1 MSDQTPPDSS
11 DNVEAAAPGG
21 SALAPAADVAI
32 DTQST
37 GNYADDARDLDE
49 RVKQFISARDDQSEE
64 FAKSRADGEAIAAIV
79 EELGVDYTMLAG
91 TRLFPLVRDELISKT
106 QITKGLDRELSSL
119 VSEIVKLSNFGE
131 LGNWDSSTAIGARQV
146 DSLRRML
153 LAIAEDVRLVLVRL
167 ADQLNRL
174 RQCKNASDEK
184 RRHVA
189 LVTREIFAPLAS
201 RLGIWQIKWEL
212 EDLSFRFLEPGQY
225 KKIAQYLAERRAD
238 REEYIREVT
247 ALLTDKMAEAG
258 INGSVQGRPKHI
270 YSIWRKMQ
278 RKQLNFEQVFD
289 VRAVRILLD
298 NVTDCYTVLGL
309 VHGSFRYLPGEFDD
323 YIATPKENN
332 YQSLHTAVIGPGNKT
347 VEIQIRTDEMHAH
360 AELGVAAHWTYK
372 EGASANPSYHKKIN
386 WLRSILEPAA
396 DEDVSAGDGHN
407 QDFIDRFKA
416 EIFEDRVYAVTPN
429 GDIVDLPYG
438 ATSLDFAYYL
448 HTQLG
453 HRCRGAK
460 INGRIVPLTQ
470 PLENGDVVEI
480 ISAKEP
486 RPSRDWL
493 IPQLGYLAST
503 RARAKVRVWFRRQ
516 DKEHIVTQG
525 QALLEKE
532 LKRLGVVVPHVTELA
547 RELKLDGATGLY
559 AAVGNGDLTTVDV
572 VRVVQRLTTPRLPE
586 ETPVIKTKTTT
597 GSGKGQDIQIAG
609 VGDLLTTMAN
619 CCKPVP
625 PDGISGYITQGR
637 GVTIHRMDCG
647 NMLRLQATH
656 PERLLE
662 VSWTNDRPDKYPVD
676 IVVEAYDRE
685 GLLKDI
691 TALLSTER
699 INIAAINLLKDN
711 ESFAIKISMTLQIG
725 GLDELSRI
733 LHKIGQL
740 PNVFGV
746 ARQ

>member
-1 MSDQTPPDSS
+1 MSSSTTDQNTASPSATASAKSGQSGDGDS
-11 DNVEAAAPGG
+11 
-21 SALAPAADVAI
+21 
-32 DTQST
+32 Q
-37 GNYADDARDLDE
+37 YADDARDLNALVAD
-49 RVKQFISARDDQSEE
+49 FIATRDDGSDG
-64 FAKSRADGEAIAAIV
+64 FAQARSDGDAIALIV
-79 EELGVDYTMLAG
+79 KDLGVDYTMLTG
-91 TRLFPLVRDELISKT
+91 TRLFPLLRDSYVST
-106 QITKGLDRELSSL
+106 QQITKAFDRELASL
-119 VSEIVKLSNFGE
+119 VAEIVKLSSFGE
-131 LGNWDSSTAIGARQV
+131 LGNWDSTTALGAKQV

-167 ADQLNRL
+167 ADQLHRL
-174 RQCKNASDEK
+174 RQSKNSSEDE
-184 RRHVA
+184 RHPVA

-212 EDLSFRFLEPGQY
+212 EDLSFRFLEPEQY
-225 KKIAQYLAERRAD
+225 KKIAVYLAERREV
-238 REEYIREVT
+238 REQYITDVT
-247 ALLTDKMAEAG
+247 SLLASHMEDAG
-258 INGSVQGRPKHI
+258 IKGSVQGRPKHI

-278 RKQLNFEQVFD
+278 RKQLDFEQVFD

-298 NVTDCYTVLGL
+298 NVTDCYTMLGI
-309 VHGSFRYLPGEFDD
+309 VHGNFRYLPGEFDD

-332 YQSLHTAVIGPGNKT
+332 YQSLHTAVVGPDKKT

-372 EGASANPSYHKKIN
+372 EGASAKPSYHKKIN

-396 DEDVSAGDGHN
+396 DEDAKSEQSDN

-429 GDIVDLPYG
+429 GDVIDLPFG
-438 ATSLDFAYYL
+438 STPLDFAYYL

-460 INGRIVPLTQ
+460 INGRIVPLTYT
-470 PLENGDVVEI
+470 LENGDVVEI

-493 IPQLGYLAST
+493 IPQLGYLIST
-503 RARAKVRVWFRRQ
+503 RARSKARAWFRRQ
-516 DKEHIVTQG
+516 DKEHTVSQG
-525 QALLEKE
+525 QAILEKE
-532 LKRLGVVVPHVTELA
+532 LKRLGVEVPHVTELA
-547 RELKLDGATGLY
+547 RELKLDGATSLY
-559 AAVGNGDLTTVDV
+559 AAVGIGDLTTVDV
-572 VRVVQRLTTPRLPE
+572 IRVVQRLTGPRVPE
-586 ETPVIKTKTTT
+586 EAPVFKPKIAKGT
-597 GSGKGQDIQIAG
+597 GKGQDIQIAG
-609 VGDLLTTMAN
+609 VGDLLTTMAS

-625 PDGISGYITQGR
+625 PDLICGYITQGR
-637 GVTIHRMDCG
+637 GVTIHRNDCG
-647 NMLRLQATH
+647 NMLRLQTTH

-662 VSWTNDRPDKYPVD
+662 VSWTEDRPDNYPVD

-699 INIAAINLLKDN
+699 INIAAINLLKDD
-711 ESFAIKISMTLQIG
+711 ESFAIKIHMTLQIS

-733 LHKIGQL
+733 LHKIASL
-740 PNVFGV
+740 PNVFAV
-746 ARQ
+746 NRQ

>member
-1 MSDQTPPDSS
+1 MPVRTPKASSKSTDSATPRRGS
-11 DNVEAAAPGG
+11 GA
-21 SALAPAADVAI
+21 SALAPDQDSKIPPGAPSAAPVSA
-32 DTQST
+32 SKVK
-37 GNYADDARDLDE
+37 AFLDE
-49 RVKQFISARDDQSEE
+49 RDDGSDRFTHARAE
-64 FAKSRADGEAIAAIV
+64 GEAIAAIV
-79 EELGVDYTMLAG
+79 EELGVDDTMLAG
-91 TRLFPLVRDELISKT
+91 TRLFPLLRDELISQT
-106 QITKGLDRELSSL
+106 QVTKFFSRELAAL
-119 VSEIVKLSNFGE
+119 IKEIVKLSQFGE
-131 LGNWDSSTAIGARQV
+131 MGNWDSTTVLGARQV

-153 LAIAEDVRLVLVRL
+153 LAIAEDVRWVLVRL
-167 ADQLNRL
+167 ADQLHRL
-174 RQCKNASDEK
+174 RQSKDSEEDQ
-184 RRHVA
+184 RRQIA

-212 EDLSFRFLEPGQY
+212 EDLSFRFLEPEQY
-225 KKIAQYLAERRAD
+225 KKIARYLAERRAD
-238 REEYIREVT
+238 REQYITEMT
-247 ALLTDKMAEAG
+247 DLLSDKMSEAG
-258 INGSVQGRPKHI
+258 ISGDVQGRPKHI

-278 RKQLNFEQVFD
+278 RKELNFEQVFD

-298 NVTDCYTVLGL
+298 SVTDCYTMLGV

-332 YQSLHTAVIGPGNKT
+332 YQSLHTAVVGPRNKT
-347 VEIQIRTDEMHAH
+347 VEIQIRTKEMHAH

-372 EGASANPSYHKKIN
+372 EGTSANPSYHKKIN

-396 DEDVSAGDGHN
+396 DEDTKSDENSGE
-407 QDFIDRFKA
+407 DFIDRFKA

-429 GDIVDLPYG
+429 GDIVDLPFG
-438 ATSLDFAYYL
+438 ATPLDFAYYL

-460 INGRIVPLTQ
+460 INGRIVPLTHT
-470 PLENGDVVEI
+470 LANGDVVDI

-493 IPQLGYLAST
+493 IPQLGYLIST

-516 DKEHIVTQG
+516 DKEHTVSQG

-532 LKRLGVVVPHVTELA
+532 LKRLGVDLPHVTEIA

-572 VRVVQRLTTPRLPE
+572 VRAVQRLTSPQIPE
-586 ETPVIKTKTTT
+586 DTPVIKTRAYSDT
-597 GSGKGQDIQIAG
+597 GKGQDIRING

-625 PDGISGYITQGR
+625 PDSISGYITQGR
-637 GVTIHRMDCG
+637 GVTIHRKDCG
-647 NMLRLQATH
+647 NMLNLQVRH

-662 VSWTNDRPDKYPVD
+662 VSWTQDRPDKYPVD
-676 IVVEAYDRE
+676 VVVEAYDRE
-685 GLLKDI
+685 GLLKDV

-699 INIAAINLLKDN
+699 INISAINLLKDD
-711 ESFAIKISMTLQIG
+711 ESFAIKISMTLQIA

-733 LHKIGQL
+733 MHKMSSL

-746 ARQ
+746 NRQ